1 MYQFV
6 SAYGVW
12 DVLRCYYSYKIILN
26 IDVLMLLSGD
36 VLRINI
42 RYTLGNPSSSAEGA
56 KEAQRS
62 GAAKAKKLRKAQGVA
77 GLQLA

>member
-1 MYQFV
+1 
-6 SAYGVW
+6 
-12 DVLRCYYSYKIILN
+12 
-26 IDVLMLLSGD
+26 MLLSGD